1 MKRTEE
7 IEKKL
12 RMVVS
17 DDQCRCGCGALLA
30 RVVREGLEL
39 KCRKCKS
46 LILIE
51 HHELVDMYKA
61 LQFDPMPSIKPPFRR
76 V

>member
-1 MKRTEE
+1 MKRTRESQSSQ
-7 IEKKL
+7 
-12 RMVVS
+12 RMVVH

-51 HHELVDMYKA
+51 HQELVEMYKA
-61 LQFDPMPSIKPPFRR
+61 LNFDNIPSIKPPFRR
-76 V
+76 P